1 MTTIQNL
8 ESKRDAVIQEMRS
21 IRSMQRGTINE
32 QFLKVHHRGIKE
44 AKSCGPYYV
53 LSRHE
58 PRSGK
63 TRSRRLTSPEEVKQA
78 REDIAAYQRFVALCR
93 EFQDLTETLGELE
106 GSLPELG
113 AGKKRPR
120 LSSNR
125 KQR

>member
-1 MTTIQNL
+1 MTSIQDL
-8 ESKRDAVIQEMRS
+8 ESKREAILQEMRS

-32 QFLKVHHRGIKE
+32 QFLKVHHRGVRE
-44 AKSCGPYYV
+44 AKTCGPYYV

-63 TRSRRLTSPEEVKQA
+63 TRSRRLTSSEEVE
-78 REDIAAYQRFVALCR
+78 RVRTDIAAYQRFVALCR

-113 AGKKRPR
+113 AKKKRPR
-120 LSSNR
+120 SSSNR
-125 KQR
+125 KQK